1 MSRRV
6 ALAAASVAFVVLSA
20 TPALAHM
27 NPHRIPRYYTATI
40 TPADAWPGADTTF
53 VFRITESPGSKGSIG
68 SANIHVPTGFAI
80 LDPGTVATFDM
91 NGAPTGKTWTA
102 SLDGSMLEL
111 RTPHEASQRI
121 QPTEYLELTFQAQVT
136 CTAGTYMWKSAARVT
151 NDFHNNGINFV
162 IAKTQ
167 PIPRVSVDTSC

>member
-1 MSRRV
+1 
-6 ALAAASVAFVVLSA
+6 VAFLTLST
-20 TPALAHM
+20 TPGLAHA

-40 TPADAWPGADTTF
+40 TPADAGTGSAATF
-53 VFRITESPGSKGSIG
+53 VFRITESRGSKGSIG
-68 SANIHVPTGFAI
+68 SANIHVPAGFTI

-91 NGAPTGKTWTA
+91 NGTPTGKTWTA

-111 RTPHEASQRI
+111 RTPHLASQRI
-121 QPTEYLELTFQAQVT
+121 QPTEYLELTFDAQVT
-136 CTAGTYMWKSAARVT
+136 CTAGTYAWKSAARVT

-167 PIPRVSVDTSC
+167 PIPRVSVDTAC